1 MAHSRPAPPDRRNT
15 ILRGVLL
22 RRLAELG
29 KSWKHLVSAECLG
42 SLGSLAPEV
51 ESFLSGRDSIRN
63 SLLPVT
69 FTWLNCDT
77 DFWGCLHTIA
87 LARKIECRPAD
98 TSPACL
104 SLGDLKKLS
113 GADLFKVLCARYR
126 CPLNIGAASELEVAE
141 ELLRQLMVTDRAKLE
156 TGAAFDVDGALL
168 RLNLVG
174 IRALVTHDLRSLD
187 ALNCF
192 YELPQRSLTRMR
204 ANSRLLASWL
214 CIYMQ
219 LLATPDWLKCG

>member
-1 MAHSRPAPPDRRNT
+1 VNIRRQATRSGLPCVPVILENHTKDITDFTDIEKFVADVAYSPDVKTVTLTRLPTDLEMAHSRPAPPDRRNT
-15 ILRGVLL
+15 ILRGALL

-126 CPLNIGAASELEVAE
+126 CP
-141 ELLRQLMVTDRAKLE
+141 
-156 TGAAFDVDGALL
+156 
-168 RLNLVG
+168 
-174 IRALVTHDLRSLD
+174 
-187 ALNCF
+187 
-192 YELPQRSLTRMR
+192 
-204 ANSRLLASWL
+204 
-214 CIYMQ
+214 
-219 LLATPDWLKCG
+219 